1 MDGVGKLSR
10 KKSDYFDL
18 MRKPTEQY
26 VDNELEERY
35 AVFKQ
40 KSELKKPYREEAFQE
55 MEYKSFDWP
64 YHKPPPAPPWPKPQ
78 PLPKPKPSPEPEP
91 WPEPQPPPE
100 GKVPPTPPWPERQPP
115 PKGEPPPWTPWKLP
129 PWPPWP
135 KPQPWFVPYWGPGAG
150 GWGAG
155 SGSWGPGAGSWGP
168 GSEGWGPD
176 GDWGWNIRCVGCI
189 ITTQDKTCYNSCDD
203 CYGEAHV
210 SKACFKGHPSTNR
223 NGQQYTWKVEG
234 GNLKQITYYGNAICT
249 DELFSGDSGGWG
261 NGIKIYPNWDKIE
274 SDGDW
279 KKANYT
285 ITLIDGLG
293 YKCRDKIQ
301 LKCPSCICEETPN
314 VAYDDANSD
323 DTIDRNGTATIVVKD
338 GCPPFSWSVSGT
350 GFSIPASTDG
360 RTNTLS
366 ADETACGTATI
377 TVTDHC
383 GDNCTGY
390 VRCTEGQWEPVEVW
404 GGGGCGS
411 LCGGGENTIYIGAL
425 KIYYRCTDCE
435 APQTCPAPTV
445 VGPETGQSYTF
456 SPEGLCGDPCS
467 NHWKYGWWGC
477 QSDDCC
483 FFERRILS
491 KGFTAEDIDKFLGG
505 NEPKP
510 EIRHAPKIKR
520 LRRLPRGIRREV
532 LNNTK
537 FGRKKP

>member
-301 LKCPSCICEETPN
+301 LKCPSCVCEETPN

-350 GFSIPASTDG
+350 GFSIPASSEG
-360 RTNTLS
+360 RTNILS
-366 ADETACGTATI
+366 ADDTACGTATI

-383 GDNCTGY
+383 GDSCSGY
-390 VRCTEGQWEPVEVW
+390 VRGTEGQWVLKSIGTCVISGVGTFTGTTGTPERYCYE
-404 GGGGCGS
+404 
-411 LCGGGENTIYIGAL
+411 YIVGN
-425 KIYYRCTDCE
+425 KKQTQETKYE
-435 APQTCPAPTV
+435 ATGNYSGPCPAGGACLDYCSGAACEECVGNGDHPIPCEDAPTEEL
-445 VGPETGQSYTF
+445 PHRII
-456 SPEGLCGDPCS
+456 CWS
-467 NHWKYGWWGC
+467 NYNLYY
-477 QSDDCC
+477 
-483 FFERRILS
+483 FEW
-491 KGFTAEDIDKFLGG
+491 EC
-505 NEPKP
+505 
-510 EIRHAPKIKR
+510 
-520 LRRLPRGIRREV
+520 
-532 LNNTK
+532 
-537 FGRKKP
+537 